1 LSERKGNHWLELTRN
16 WILEANQAK
25 NLILEENFSGMKHF
39 LQRISLNRQ
48 ISEQKILI
56 NFTSSLISSQNYPP
70 KRVAKPRARWIIQYG
85 GP

>member
-1 LSERKGNHWLELTRN
+1 LSDERKGNHWLELTRN

-48 ISEQKILI
+48 ISEQKK
-56 NFTSSLISSQNYPP
+56 F
-70 KRVAKPRARWIIQYG
+70 
-85 GP
+85 